1 MLRRAASN
9 PLSLEYQPSP
19 LAALGSVC
27 GPPPSGTAHPLHKEK
42 EGDREKRREEL
53 HSTAQAFLGQKN
65 REEKRWESGK
75 RKGRNPQESNRERP
89 QRAKLM
95 HTHKNTGQ
103 VTTKNM
109 MKVCFWYKMTENREH
124 ETITSN
130 DKCETWGRQNASN

>member
-75 RKGRNPQESNRERP
+75 RKGRNPQESNREETP
-89 QRAKLM
+89 ACKAHA
-95 HTHKNTGQ
+95 HTQKYRTSDD
-103 VTTKNM
+103 
-109 MKVCFWYKMTENREH
+109 EEH
-124 ETITSN
+124 DESVFLVQDDRKQGT
-130 DKCETWGRQNASN
+130 